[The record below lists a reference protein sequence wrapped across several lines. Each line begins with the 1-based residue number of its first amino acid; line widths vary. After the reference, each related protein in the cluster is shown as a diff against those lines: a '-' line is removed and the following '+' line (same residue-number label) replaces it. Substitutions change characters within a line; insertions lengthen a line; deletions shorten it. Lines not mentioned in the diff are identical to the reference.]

1 MVDLT
6 ASDFTKLAK
15 LGRVLAKADTV
26 YEVIVGF
33 DATTKNH
40 EAELAKLQEDIKV
53 AGSTLLKSK
62 IDAETIDANAK
73 RILDDAKAEF
83 KKQSDLGKQEAAKL
97 VAAANTKIEALK
109 ADEVRIANII
119 KAREAEAALATER
132 VTKLIADEQA
142 IATRVAEAREA
153 ARKAL
158 GL

>member
-15 LGRVLAKADTV
+15 FGRVLSKADAI
-26 YEVIVGF
+26 YEAIVGF
-33 DATTKNH
+33 EATKKNY
-40 EAELAKLQEDIKV
+40 ENELEKLQADIKT
-53 AGSTLLKSK
+53 AASTLLKSK
-62 IDAETIDANAK
+62 IDADTIDANAK

-83 KKQSDLGKQEAAKL
+83 KKQSDLGKQEADKL
-97 VAAANTKIEALK
+97 IAAANAKIDAMK

-142 IATRVAEAREA
+142 IATRVAETREA